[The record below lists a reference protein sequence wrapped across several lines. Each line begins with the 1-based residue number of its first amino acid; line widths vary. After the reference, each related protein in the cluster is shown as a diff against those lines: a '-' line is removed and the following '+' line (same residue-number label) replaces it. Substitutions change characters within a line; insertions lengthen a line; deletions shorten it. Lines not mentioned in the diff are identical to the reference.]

1 MRKNWRGHQSY
12 LQGISGKLI
21 GSLRKQVETAMIFN
35 GHTHETLAQLDDVTM
50 LQIQTMYADGMVG
63 NQSIINLLGT
73 LVNGVFNYIRPATA
87 PTYKLANIIGSAY
100 DYIYPPLSPE
110 ALKEQASNT
119 LLTFMSQAPGFD
131 KERFE
136 HG

>member
-1 MRKNWRGHQSY
+1 
-12 LQGISGKLI
+12 
-21 GSLRKQVETAMIFN
+21 MIFN

-73 LVNGVFNYIRPATA
+73 LVNGIFNYIRPANA

-100 DYIYPPLSPE
+100 D
-110 ALKEQASNT
+110 
-119 LLTFMSQAPGFD
+119 
-131 KERFE
+131 
-136 HG
+136 

>member
-1 MRKNWRGHQSY
+1 
-12 LQGISGKLI
+12 
-21 GSLRKQVETAMIFN
+21 MIFN
-35 GHTHETLAQLDDVTM
+35 GHTHETLALLDDVTM

-73 LVNGVFNYIRPATA
+73 LINGVFNYIRPANS

-100 DYIYPPLSPE
+100 DYIYPPLSKE
-110 ALKEQASNT
+110 AMKEQTSNT

>member
-1 MRKNWRGHQSY
+1 M
-12 LQGISGKLI
+12 
-21 GSLRKQVETAMIFN
+21 AMIFN
-35 GHTHETLAQLDDVTM
+35 GHTHETLSLLDDVTM

-63 NQSIINLLGT
+63 NQSVINLLGT
-73 LVNGVFNYIRPATA
+73 LATGLFNYIRPANS
-87 PTYKLANIIGSAY
+87 PTYKIANIIGSAY

-110 ALKEQASNT
+110 FEKEAVNNS
-119 LLTFMSQAPGFD
+119 LLVFMSQAPGFE